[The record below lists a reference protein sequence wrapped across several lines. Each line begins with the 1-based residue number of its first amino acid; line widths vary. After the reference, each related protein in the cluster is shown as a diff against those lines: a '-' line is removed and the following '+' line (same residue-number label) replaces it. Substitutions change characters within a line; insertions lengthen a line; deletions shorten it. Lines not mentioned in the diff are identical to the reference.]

1 MVRLIV
7 TYLSSWNIMIGCAYF
22 VSVVIAYRYLFVQKR
37 CEETLK
43 ERKSNNHA
51 VAVCNSHIQCSV
63 IIISIQTCHIMRY
76 ILSINE
82 IN

>member
-1 MVRLIV
+1 
-7 TYLSSWNIMIGCAYF
+7 MIGCANF
-22 VSVVIAYRYLFVQKR
+22 VSVVIAYRYLLVQKR

-51 VAVCNSHIQCSV
+51 VAVCNSHIHVQCSV
-63 IIISIQTCHIMRY
+63 IIISIQTCHVMRY
-76 ILSINE
+76 LLSINE

>member
-1 MVRLIV
+1 
-7 TYLSSWNIMIGCAYF
+7 MIGCANF
-22 VSVVIAYRYLFVQKR
+22 VSVVIAYRYLLVEYR
-37 CEETLK
+37 CSESLQ

-63 IIISIQTCHIMRY
+63 IIISIQTCHVMRY
-76 ILSINE
+76 LLSINE